1 MYIADHSFP
10 FIDYPKAVIEQEGG
24 RLISQSESIF
34 LMSQIAIDE
43 RNSVLIKGKKMGKE
57 NMFELVWRFI

>member
-10 FIDYPKAVIEQEGG
+10 FIDYSKPVIEQEGG
-24 RLISQSESIF
+24 RPISQSESIF

-43 RNSVLIKGKKMGKE
+43 RNSVLIKGKMGKE